1 MNMDEKINM
10 LDRMNQFGILAEG
23 MNLVLDKINEID
35 ETKLTDAD
43 AKVINLLSDAIEA
56 VGLHMVSMLLE
67 TVMVKK

>member
-1 MNMDEKINM
+1 MDEKINM

-23 MNLVLDKINEID
+23 MNLVLDKLNEID